1 MSIVLSRPRLG
12 NLARGWV
19 VAGVIGL
26 GSCVALTTT
35 GCSTAVGRDLSS
47 RTDILKT
54 LREQGYLFNQ
64 YVISTVA
71 DNGNPNRVRVTG
83 QIARKS
89 PDEGHVKGGFKVTQ
103 IQYVVVEN
111 ANGAWQVAEAPTL
124 VRDQFTSR
132 QRWD

>member
-12 NLARGWV
+12 NLARCWT
-19 VAGVIGL
+19 VAGMIGL
-26 GSCVALTTT
+26 GACVALTTT
-35 GCSTAVGRDLSS
+35 GCSTAVGRDLAS

-64 YVISTVA
+64 HVISTVA

-83 QIARKS
+83 QLALKS
-89 PDEGHVKGGFKVTQ
+89 PDESHVKGGLKVTQ

-111 ANGAWQVAEAPTL
+111 TNGAWTVAEAPVL
-124 VRDQFTSR
+124 VRDQLTSR
-132 QRWD
+132 QRW